1 MSDALKRL
9 LTYKKLGTILF
20 DDQFNII
27 KADKLAQEIFIS
39 IGQRLTKGNLLDFFP
54 EFIGS
59 EEFLKEVIQLKK
71 SEFRLDFIHRSAVD
85 DSAVYFNLLV
95 LPGEMPNHGLLVVEN
110 VTDQATAAQQL
121 NQQRY
126 ELFLYKHDPQ
136 FRKTFLSE
144 SILGESDAIRHI
156 RETIQKLSRYPTATI
171 LLMGETGSG
180 KNLAARVIHYSS
192 MSADAPFVEINC
204 AALPEHLIE
213 SELFGYE
220 KGAFTHA
227 VTAKPGLLEEAQ
239 GGTLFLDEIGEMPLN
254 MQAKLL
260 NALET
265 KKFRRLGST
274 KPIKADIRIIAATN
288 RNLENE
294 LETKRFRED
303 LFYRLNV
310 VSISMPPLRELG
322 EDIMTISEYLL
333 KLFNVEFKKD
343 VKGFT
348 ADARQVL
355 LSYDW
360 PGNVR
365 ELSNCLERAMIFA
378 DKDALDAPELIIS
391 GTQARMGKRK
401 ALQWTIPPG
410 GIVLE
415 EVERQL
421 ILSALEQSGNN
432 KSKAARLLGLTRDT
446 LRYRLEKYQ
455 ISM

>member
-1 MSDALKRL
+1 MSEALNRL
-9 LTYKKLGTILF
+9 LAYKNLGTVFF
-20 DDQFNII
+20 DAQFNII
-27 KADKLAQEIFIS
+27 EIDKIAREILRS
-39 IGQRLTKGNLLDFFP
+39 IGQRPVKGNLLDLFP

-59 EEFLKEVIQLKK
+59 EEFVKQVIEKQKGD
-71 SEFRLDFIHRSAVD
+71 FRLEYVNRSDNTPVI
-85 DSAVYFNLLV
+85 YYLNMLV
-95 LPGEMPNHGLLVVEN
+95 LPGEKDERGLLVLEDA
-110 VTDQATAAQQL
+110 TEQARTAQAL

-126 ELFLYKHDPQ
+126 ELFLYKHDPE
-136 FRKTFLSE
+136 FRRKFLSE
-144 SILGESDAIRHI
+144 SILGNSEAIQQI
-156 RETIQKLSRYPTATI
+156 RETIQKLSKVPAATI

-180 KNLAARVIHYSS
+180 KNLAARVIHYSA

-227 VTAKPGLLEEAQ
+227 VASKPGLLEEAQ
-239 GGTLFLDEIGEMPLN
+239 GGSIFLDEIGEMPLI

-260 NALET
+260 SVLET
-265 KKFRRLGST
+265 KTFRRLGSN
-274 KPIKADIRIIAATN
+274 KPVEVDIRIIAATN
-288 RNLENE
+288 RDLKNEVDEN
-294 LETKRFRED
+294 RFRED

-310 VSISMPPLRELG
+310 VSLTMPPLRELG
-322 EDIMTISEYLL
+322 DDIITLSEYLL
-333 KLFNVEFKKD
+333 KLFNVEFKKK

-348 ADARQVL
+348 EEARQIL
-355 LSYDW
+355 LSYAW

-378 DKDALDAPELIIS
+378 DKDTLDATDLVILGSATHPTE
-391 GTQARMGKRK
+391 RK
-401 ALQWTIPPG
+401 AHQWSIPPG
-410 GIVLE
+410 GLVLE

-421 ILSALEQSGNN
+421 ILSALEQSANN

-455 ISM
+455 LT

>member
-1 MSDALKRL
+1 MSDALEQL
-9 LTYKKLGTILF
+9 LAYKKLGTVVF
-20 DDQFNII
+20 DEQFHIVE
-27 KADKLAQEIFIS
+27 ADKRAQEIFVS
-39 IGQRLTKGNLLDFFP
+39 IGPRLSKSNLLDFFP
-54 EFIGS
+54 ELIGS
-59 EEFLKEVIQLKK
+59 EEFIKQIIHQQK
-71 SEFRLDFIHRSAVD
+71 SDFYLEFINRSTD
-85 DSAVYFNLLV
+85 DERATYFNLLV
-95 LPGEMPNHGLLVVEN
+95 LPDEQPNHGLLILEN
-110 VTDQATAAQQL
+110 VTDQALAAQEL

-126 ELFLYKHDPQ
+126 ELFLYKSDSE
-136 FRKTFLSE
+136 FRKQFLSE
-144 SILGESDAIRHI
+144 SILGNSEAIQLI
-156 RETIQKLSRYPTATI
+156 RETIQKLSKFPSATV

-180 KNLAARVIHYSS
+180 KNLAARVLHYSS

-227 VTAKPGLLEEAQ
+227 VTAKRGLLEEAQ

-265 KKFRRLGST
+265 KQFRRLGST
-274 KPIKADIRIIAATN
+274 KSIEVDIRVIAATN
-288 RNLENE
+288 RNLQNE
-294 LETKRFRED
+294 VEEKRFRED

-310 VSISMPPLRELG
+310 VSMTMPPLRELG
-322 EDIMTISEYLL
+322 ADIMIISEYLL

-348 ADARQVL
+348 EDARQIL
-355 LSYDW
+355 LGYSW

-378 DKDALDAPELIIS
+378 DQDTLDASELIIS
-391 GTQARMGKRK
+391 GTQARPGKHQ
-401 ALQWTIPPG
+401 AHQWTVPPG

-415 EVERQL
+415 DVERQL
-421 ILSALEQSGNN
+421 IFSALEQSGHN

-446 LRYRLEKYQ
+446 LRYRLDKYQ
-455 ISM
+455 LS

>member
-1 MSDALKRL
+1 MSDALKQL
-9 LTYKKLGTILF
+9 LTYKNLGTVVFNEQLHIIEADELAKDLF
-20 DDQFNII
+20 V
-27 KADKLAQEIFIS
+27 S
-39 IGQRLTKGNLLDFFP
+39 MGQHLHKGNLLDFFP
-54 EFIGS
+54 ELIGA
-59 EEFLKEVIQLKK
+59 EEFLRQVIRQKEND
-71 SEFRLDFIHRSAVD
+71 FRLDFVDRTVD
-85 DSAVYFNLLV
+85 DGRAAFFNLLV
-95 LPGEMPNHGLLVVEN
+95 LPAARKNQGLLIVEN
-110 VTDQATAAQQL
+110 VTDQALAEQEI

-126 ELFLYKHDPQ
+126 ELYLYKRDPE
-136 FRKTFLSE
+136 FRKQFLSE
-144 SILGESDAIRHI
+144 SILGQSEAIEGI
-156 RETIQKLSRYPTATI
+156 RETIQKLSKFPSATV

-180 KNLAARVIHYSS
+180 KNLAARVLHYSS

-227 VTAKPGLLEEAQ
+227 VTSKRGLLEEAQ
-239 GGTLFLDEIGEMPLN
+239 SGTLFLDEIGEMPLN

-274 KPIKADIRIIAATN
+274 KPIETDLRIIAATN
-288 RNLENE
+288 RPLQDEVDE
-294 LETKRFRED
+294 KRFRED

-310 VSISMPPLRELG
+310 VSITMPPLRELG
-322 EDIMTISEYLL
+322 NDIMIISEYLL

-348 ADARQVL
+348 EDARQLL
-355 LSYDW
+355 LSYSW

-378 DKDALDAPELIIS
+378 DHDILDAAELVIRA
-391 GTQARMGKRK
+391 TQAQQG
-401 ALQWTIPPG
+401 QHPSQEWVVPPG

-415 EVERQL
+415 DVERQL

-455 ISM
+455 LS

>member
-1 MSDALKRL
+1 MSEALKRL
-9 LTYKKLGTILF
+9 LAYKSFGTVVFDAQFDIVDIDKVAQAILTSMG
-20 DDQFNII
+20 
-27 KADKLAQEIFIS
+27 LRPS
-39 IGQRLTKGNLLDFFP
+39 KGNLLDFFP

-59 EEFLKEVIQLKK
+59 EEFIQQVIKK
-71 SEFRLDFIHRSAVD
+71 QKGDFRLDYVNRYDNSNTIL
-85 DSAVYFNLLV
+85 YFNMLV
-95 LPGEMPNHGLLVVEN
+95 LPGEKKDLGLLVLEN
-110 VTDQATAAQQL
+110 VTEQARIAQAL

-126 ELFLYKHDPQ
+126 ELFLYKHDPE
-136 FRKTFLSE
+136 FRRQFLSE
-144 SILGESDAIRHI
+144 SILGDSEAIQQI
-156 RETIQKLSRYPTATI
+156 RATIQKLSKVPAATV

-192 MSADAPFVEINC
+192 MSADAPFVEINS

-227 VTAKPGLLEEAQ
+227 VASKPGLLEEAQ
-239 GGTLFLDEIGEMPLN
+239 GGSIFLDEIGEMPLK

-260 NALET
+260 SVLET
-265 KKFRRLGST
+265 KTFRRLGSN
-274 KPIKADIRIIAATN
+274 KPIEVDIRIIAATN
-288 RNLENE
+288 RDLKNE
-294 LETKRFRED
+294 VDEKRFRED

-310 VSISMPPLRELG
+310 VSITMPPLRELG
-322 EDIMTISEYLL
+322 DDILTLSRYLL
-333 KLFNVEFKKD
+333 KLFNVEFKKE

-348 ADARQVL
+348 GEACQAL
-355 LSYDW
+355 LGYSW

-365 ELSNCLERAMIFA
+365 ELSNCLERAMIFV
-378 DKDALDAPELIIS
+378 DKDTLDASDLVIVGS
-391 GTQARMGKRK
+391 QTHAADRK
-401 ALQWTIPPG
+401 PDRWTIPPG

-455 ISM
+455 LT

>member
-1 MSDALKRL
+1 MSEALKQL
-9 LTYKKLGTILF
+9 LTHKNLGTVVF
-20 DDQFNII
+20 DKQLRVIEADQ
-27 KADKLAQEIFIS
+27 LAKELCVS
-39 IGQRLTKGNLLDFFP
+39 MGQRLHKGNLVDVFP
-54 EFIGS
+54 ELIGC
-59 EEFLKEVIQLKK
+59 EEFLRQIIQQKK
-71 SEFRLDFIHRSAVD
+71 NDFRLDFVNRADGDETPIF
-85 DSAVYFNLLV
+85 FNLLV
-95 LPGEMPNHGLLVVEN
+95 LPAEQKNHGLLILEN
-110 VTDQATAAQQL
+110 VTDQALAAQQM

-126 ELFLYKHDPQ
+126 ELYLYQRDPE
-136 FRKTFLSE
+136 FRKQFLSE
-144 SILGESDAIRHI
+144 SILGQSDAIERI
-156 RETIQKLSRYPTATI
+156 RETIQKLSRFPSATV

-180 KNLAARVIHYSS
+180 KNLAARVLHHSS

-227 VTAKPGLLEEAQ
+227 VTSKRGLLEEAR

-265 KKFRRLGST
+265 KQFRRLGST
-274 KPIKADIRIIAATN
+274 KPIETDLRIIAATN
-288 RNLENE
+288 RDLQTEVDE
-294 LETKRFRED
+294 KRFRED

-310 VSISMPPLRELG
+310 VSMTMPPLRELG
-322 EDIMTISEYLL
+322 TDIMIISEYLL

-348 ADARQVL
+348 ADARQL
-355 LSYDW
+355 LLGYSW

-365 ELSNCLERAMIFA
+365 ELSNCLERAMIFS
-378 DKDALDAPELIIS
+378 DHDMLDAGELVIS
-391 GTQARMGKRK
+391 GAKSNKGKHSSQK
-401 ALQWTIPPG
+401 WVVPPG

-421 ILSALEQSGNN
+421 ILSALEQSGKN

-446 LRYRLEKYQ
+446 LRYRLDKYQ
-455 ISM
+455 L

>member
-1 MSDALKRL
+1 MSDALKQL
-9 LTYKKLGTILF
+9 LTYKNLATILF
-20 DDQFNII
+20 NEQLQII
-27 KADKLAQEIFIS
+27 EADKLAKELFVS
-39 IGQRLTKGNLLDFFP
+39 IGQHLHKGQLLEFFP

-59 EEFLKEVIQLKK
+59 EEFLKQIIRQKK
-71 SEFRLDFIHRSAVD
+71 SDFRLDFVNRTVD
-85 DSAVYFNLLV
+85 DEGATFFNLLV
-95 LPGEMPNHGLLVVEN
+95 MPAPQKDCGLLILEN
-110 VTDQATAAQQL
+110 VTDQALAAQES

-126 ELFLYKHDPQ
+126 ELFLYKRDPE
-136 FRKTFLSE
+136 FRKQFLSE
-144 SILGESDAIRHI
+144 SILGNSEAIENI
-156 RETIQKLSRYPTATI
+156 RQTIQKLSKFPSATV

-180 KNLAARVIHYSS
+180 KNLAARVLHYSS
-192 MSADAPFVEINC
+192 MSDDAPFVEINC

-227 VTAKPGLLEEAQ
+227 VTSKRGLLEEAS

-265 KKFRRLGST
+265 KQFRRLGST
-274 KPIKADIRIIAATN
+274 KALETDLRIIAATN
-288 RNLENE
+288 RHLQNE
-294 LETKRFRED
+294 VDAKRFRED

-310 VSISMPPLRELG
+310 VSITMPPLRELG
-322 EDIMTISEYLL
+322 TDILIISEYLL
-333 KLFNVEFKKD
+333 NLFNVEFKKD

-348 ADARQVL
+348 EDARHL
-355 LSYDW
+355 ILNYSW

-378 DKDALDAPELIIS
+378 DHETLDATQLLIS
-391 GTQARMGKRK
+391 GPQAQQVKHSSQ
-401 ALQWTIPPG
+401 QWVVPPG

-446 LRYRLEKYQ
+446 LRYRLDKYQ
-455 ISM
+455 LS

>member
-1 MSDALKRL
+1 MSDALKQL
-9 LTYKKLGTILF
+9 LTYKNLGTVVF
-20 DDQFNII
+20 NEQFNII
-27 KADKLAQEIFIS
+27 EIDTLAKELFVL
-39 IGQRLTKGNLLDFFP
+39 IGLRLSKGHLLDFFP
-54 EFIGS
+54 ELIGS
-59 EEFLKEVIQLKK
+59 EEFIKTIIQQRK
-71 SEFRLDFIHRSAVD
+71 SDFRLDFVNRSLEGEDPVF
-85 DSAVYFNLLV
+85 FNLLI
-95 LPGEMPNHGLLVVEN
+95 LPDEQKNHGLVVVEN
-110 VTDQATAAQQL
+110 VTEQALAAQEL
-121 NQQRY
+121 NQDRY
-126 ELFLYKHDPQ
+126 ELFLYKRDPE
-136 FRKTFLSE
+136 FRKKFLSE
-144 SILGESDAIRHI
+144 SILGDSASIQGI
-156 RETIQKLSRYPTATI
+156 RETIQKLSKFPSATV

-180 KNLAARVIHYSS
+180 KNLAARVLHYSS

-227 VTAKPGLLEEAQ
+227 VTAKRGLLEEAR

-265 KKFRRLGST
+265 KQFRRLGST
-274 KPIKADIRIIAATN
+274 KSIEADIRIIAATN
-288 RNLENE
+288 RDLNNE
-294 LETKRFRED
+294 VEAKRFRED

-310 VSISMPPLRELG
+310 VSLTMPPLRELG
-322 EDIMTISEYLL
+322 ADIMIIAEYLL
-333 KLFNVEFKKD
+333 KLFNVEFKRN

-348 ADARQVL
+348 QDARQLL
-355 LSYDW
+355 LSYAW

-378 DKDALDAPELIIS
+378 DHDTLDAHELVIS
-391 GTQARMGKRK
+391 GTQARQSNQQ
-401 ALQWTIPPG
+401 AHQWTVPHG

-421 ILSALEQSGNN
+421 ILSALEQSGHN

-446 LRYRLEKYQ
+446 LRYRLDKYQ
-455 ISM
+455 LS

>member
-1 MSDALKRL
+1 MSDALKQL
-9 LTYKKLGTILF
+9 LTYKNLGTILF
-20 DDQFNII
+20 DEQLQII
-27 KADKLAQEIFIS
+27 EADKLAKEILVS
-39 IGQRLTKGNLLDFFP
+39 IGQHLHKGHLLDFFP
-54 EFIGS
+54 ELIGS
-59 EEFLKEVIQLKK
+59 EEFLKQIIQHKK
-71 SEFRLDFIHRSAVD
+71 NDFRLDFVNRAVD
-85 DSAVYFNLLV
+85 DERAAFLNLLV
-95 LPGEMPNHGLLVVEN
+95 LPAQQKDCGLLILEN
-110 VTDQATAAQQL
+110 VTDQALAAQES

-126 ELFLYKHDPQ
+126 ELFLYKRDPE
-136 FRKTFLSE
+136 FRKQFLSE
-144 SILGESDAIRHI
+144 SILGKSEAIERI
-156 RETIQKLSRYPTATI
+156 RETIQKLSKFPSATV

-180 KNLAARVIHYSS
+180 KNLAARVLHYSS

-227 VTAKPGLLEEAQ
+227 VTSKRGLLEEAR

-254 MQAKLL
+254 MQAKVL

-265 KKFRRLGST
+265 KQFRRLGST
-274 KPIKADIRIIAATN
+274 KPIETDLRIIAATN
-288 RNLENE
+288 RQLQNE
-294 LETKRFRED
+294 VDNKRFRED

-310 VSISMPPLRELG
+310 VSVTMPPLRELG
-322 EDIMTISEYLL
+322 TDILIISEYLL
-333 KLFNVEFKKD
+333 KLFNVEFRKD

-348 ADARQVL
+348 EDARQL
-355 LSYDW
+355 ILNYSW

-378 DKDALDAPELIIS
+378 DHETLDATELVIF
-391 GTQARMGKRK
+391 GPQAQPGNHPSQ
-401 ALQWTIPPG
+401 QWVVPPG

-415 EVERQL
+415 NVERQL

-446 LRYRLEKYQ
+446 LRYRLDKYQ
-455 ISM
+455 LS

>member
-1 MSDALKRL
+1 MKDALTAL
-9 LTYKKLGTILF
+9 LEYKNLGTILF
-20 DDQFNII
+20 DNQFNII
-27 KADKLAQEIFIS
+27 SIDKVAGRILNS
-39 IGQRLTKGNLLDFFP
+39 IGQKPVKINVKDFFP

-59 EEFLKEVIQLKK
+59 EDFIQNIIAKK
-71 SEFRLDFIHRSAVD
+71 KGDYRLDFVNRTD
-85 DSAVYFNLLV
+85 KENNPCYFNLIA
-95 LPGEMPNHGLLVVEN
+95 LPHDKPGNGLLVIEN
-110 VTDQATAAQQL
+110 VTEQALALQNV

-126 ELFLYKHDPQ
+126 ELILYHQDPE
-136 FRKTFLSE
+136 FRKKFLAE
-144 SILGESDAIRHI
+144 SILGKSKAIQQI
-156 RETIQKLSRYPTATI
+156 RETIQTLSKVPTATV
-171 LLMGETGSG
+171 LLTGETGSG

-192 MSADAPFVEINC
+192 MPPDAPFVEINC

-227 VTAKPGLLEEAQ
+227 VATKPGLLEEAQ
-239 GGTLFLDEIGEMPLN
+239 EGTIFLDELGEMPLN

-260 NALET
+260 NVFET
-265 KKFRRLGST
+265 RKFRRLGSN
-274 KPIKADIRIIAATN
+274 KSIEVNFRVIAATN
-288 RNLENE
+288 LDLQNE
-294 LETKRFRED
+294 VKEKRFRED

-310 VSISMPPLRELG
+310 VSFSMPPLRKMG
-322 EDIMTISEYLL
+322 EDILIISEYLL
-333 KLFNVEFKKD
+333 KLYNIEFKKT

-348 ADARQVL
+348 EKARQIL
-355 LSYDW
+355 LGYPW

-378 DKDALDAPELIIS
+378 NTDTLHASDLVVRESQVDHARLDA
-391 GTQARMGKRK
+391 G
-401 ALQWTIPPG
+401 QWTIPSG

-455 ISM
+455 LT

>member
-9 LTYKKLGTILF
+9 LTYKNMGTIVF
-20 DDQFNII
+20 DDRFNII
-27 KADKLAQEIFIS
+27 EADKPAQEIFVS
-39 IGQRLTKGNLLDFFP
+39 IGQRLNKGNMLHFFP
-54 EFIGS
+54 EFVGS
-59 EEFLKEVIQLKK
+59 EEFLKEVIQRKK
-71 SEFRLDFIHRSAVD
+71 NEFRLDFIHRSVAD
-85 DSAVYFNLLV
+85 DHAVYFNLLV
-95 LPGEMPNHGLLVVEN
+95 LPGEKQNHGLLVLEN
-110 VTDQATAAQQL
+110 VTEQARAAQQL

-126 ELFLYKHDPQ
+126 ELILYKRDPQ

-144 SILGESDAIRHI
+144 SILGESEAIHSI
-156 RETIQKLSRYPTATI
+156 RETIQKLSKYPTATI

-180 KNLAARVIHYSS
+180 KNLAARVLHYSS
-192 MSADAPFVEINC
+192 MSVDAPFIEINC

-274 KPIKADIRIIAATN
+274 KSIEADIRVIAATN
-288 RNLENE
+288 RDLENE
-294 LETKRFRED
+294 VEEKRFRED

-322 EDIMTISEYLL
+322 EDIMIISEYLL

-348 ADARQVL
+348 ADARQIL
-355 LSYDW
+355 LSYAW

-378 DKDALDAPELIIS
+378 DKDALDAPELVIS
-391 GTQARMGKRK
+391 GTQSRLGKLK
-401 ALQWTIPPG
+401 AHQWTVPPG
-410 GIVLE
+410 GIALE
-415 EVERQL
+415 DVERQL

-455 ISM
+455 IS

>member
-1 MSDALKRL
+1 MSDALKQL
-9 LTYKKLGTILF
+9 FAYKNLGTILF

-27 KADKLAQEIFIS
+27 ETDKRAKELCVS
-39 IGQRLTKGNLLDFFP
+39 IGQRLNKGHLLDYFP
-54 EFIGS
+54 ELVGS
-59 EEFLKEVIQLKK
+59 EASLKQIIQQKK
-71 SEFRLDFIHRSAVD
+71 GDLRLDFINRSAAD
-85 DSAVYFNLLV
+85 LGFSYFNLLV
-95 LPGEMPNHGLLVVEN
+95 LPDKRENHGLLILEN
-110 VTDQATAAQQL
+110 VTDQALVAQEH
-121 NQQRY
+121 NQQKY
-126 ELFLYKHDPQ
+126 ELFLYKRDPE
-136 FRKTFLSE
+136 FRKQFLSE
-144 SILGESDAIRHI
+144 SILGKSEAIRRI
-156 RETIQKLSRYPTATI
+156 RETIQKLSKYPSATV

-180 KNLAARVIHYSS
+180 KNLAARVLHYSS

-227 VTAKPGLLEEAQ
+227 VIAKPGLLEEAR

-265 KKFRRLGST
+265 KQFRRLGST
-274 KPIKADIRIIAATN
+274 KSIEADMRVIAATN
-288 RNLENE
+288 RNLQNE
-294 LETKRFRED
+294 VEEKRFRED

-310 VSISMPPLRELG
+310 VSVTMPPLRELG
-322 EDIMTISEYLL
+322 ADIIIISEYLL

-348 ADARQVL
+348 ENARQVL
-355 LSYDW
+355 LGYSW

-378 DKDALDAPELIIS
+378 DQDTLDAPELIIF
-391 GTQARMGKRK
+391 GTQAGQGQHQ
-401 ALQWTIPPG
+401 AHQWTVPPG

-415 EVERQL
+415 DVERQL
-421 ILSALEQSGNN
+421 IMSALEQSGHN

-446 LRYRLEKYQ
+446 LRYRLDKYQ
-455 ISM
+455 LS